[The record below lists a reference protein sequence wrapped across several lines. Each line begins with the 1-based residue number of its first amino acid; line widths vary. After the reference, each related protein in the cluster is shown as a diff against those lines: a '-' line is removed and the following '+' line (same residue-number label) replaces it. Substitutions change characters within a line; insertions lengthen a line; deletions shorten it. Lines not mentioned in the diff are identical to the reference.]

1 MKDPFLDTLSFN
13 ELFRS
18 TTIYNTLRLKLLVN
32 SVKNRIKYLELSRY
46 LSVDHNHKSNKIRGL
61 LCLNCNAGLGNF
73 RDNITLLKKAIS
85 YLEEKDG

>member
-61 LCLNCNAGLGNF
+61 LCSSCNLTLGQAEENP
-73 RDNITLLKKAIS
+73 RRLLALARYIRV
-85 YLEEKDG
+85 YQ